1 MFDEILGLPAHA
13 LIVHAAVVFT
23 PLLSAAAVA
32 YVLLPRWRR
41 RLAWAVVLLSVVAPL
56 SVLAA
61 RQSGP
66 ALEQRLFPDGVPAD
80 PAGQRV
86 LEHETFA
93 LPLLVLTIGLGVVAA
108 LLVYFSARAGDM
120 AAAPAEA
127 RHSAGASAGR
137 TTVTMTLSVVTVL
150 LAIAALYFVIR
161 AGHSG
166 ATAAWGS

>member
-13 LIVHAAVVFT
+13 LIIHAAVLFT
-23 PLLSAAAVA
+23 PLLSVAAVA
-32 YVLLPRWRR
+32 YVLLTRWRR
-41 RLAWAVVLLSVVAPL
+41 RLAWAVVLLAVAAPL
-56 SVLAA
+56 SVFAA

-66 ALEQRLFPDGVPAD
+66 ALEHRVFPDGVPAT

-86 LEHETFA
+86 LDHESFA
-93 LPLLVLTIGLGVVAA
+93 LPLLLSTIGLGLVAL
-108 LLVYFSARAGDM
+108 LLVYFSARAGEL
-120 AAAPAEA
+120 AASPAEA
-127 RHSAGASAGR
+127 RHAAGASAGR

-166 ATAAWGS
+166 ATAVWGS